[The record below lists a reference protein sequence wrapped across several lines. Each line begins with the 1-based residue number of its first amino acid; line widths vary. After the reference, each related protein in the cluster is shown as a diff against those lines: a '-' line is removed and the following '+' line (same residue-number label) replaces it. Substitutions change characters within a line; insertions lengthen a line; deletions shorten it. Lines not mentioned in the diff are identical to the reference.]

1 MKITFLGTGVAIPQ
15 KDRVQSGVLI
25 EFGGKKVLFD
35 CGGGILN
42 RIFESGVLH
51 TEIDTIVLSHL
62 HLDHVAD
69 VMCLLKANWLCEK
82 LDAVIYGP
90 VGTQEWLERLMDIY
104 PYMKEKVDVEVR
116 EVAAGEGFELAQG
129 CNVRCADG
137 IHSVPSLGYRIQYA
151 GKTVV
156 YSGDT
161 EPCDSIME
169 LAQDADM
176 LIHECSF
183 PLDFPM
189 TNHATPDMLRP
200 YLEGSGIS
208 MVYLTHLYPHM
219 QGHEE
224 EALEYVKE
232 KFEGEVN
239 IASDLMTVE
248 L

>member
-25 EFGGKKVLFD
+25 EYGENKVLFD

-90 VGTQEWLERLMDIY
+90 VGTQEWLGRLMAIY
-104 PYMKEKVDVEVR
+104 PYMKVKVNVEVR
-116 EVAAGEGFELAQG
+116 EVVAGEEFELSQG
-129 CNVRCADG
+129 CNVRCTDG
-137 IHSVPSLGYRIQYA
+137 IHSVPSLGYRVEHD
-151 GKTVV
+151 GEVVV

-161 EPCDSIME
+161 EPCDSIMK
-169 LAQDADM
+169 LAQGADM

-200 YLEGSGIS
+200 YLENSDIS
-208 MVYLTHLYPHM
+208 KVYLTHLYPHM
-219 QGHEE
+219 QGHEKE
-224 EALEYVKE
+224 TLEYIKE
-232 KFEGEVN
+232 KYEGEVH